1 MFQMSLPKPCVR
13 TSSAFPALVA
23 AFFLLTARFVLSA
36 ESGET
41 EFFEKQIRPLL
52 VTRCHGCHS
61 SEAKT
66 RFASLELDT
75 KSGLLK
81 GGDSGPVVIPGD
93 PARSRLIQAVRGEL
107 PVRMP
112 PTGKLRDDEIAALT
126 RWVEMGV
133 PWPNESQAPLQ
144 QTSSLF
150 DIEQRKREHWAWQPV
165 RETAPPDVKDTRW
178 PLESLDRFL
187 LAKLEAKG
195 LVPAVPTDR
204 RTLIRRLSFDLTGLP
219 PSPADVERFA
229 NDPAPDSYRALVD
242 RLLASERFGERW
254 ARHWM
259 DLVRYSES
267 HGSEGDP
274 DIPQAWRYRDYLIRA
289 FNSDVPFDALIREHL
304 AGDLLPSP
312 RINRETHM
320 NESILGTA
328 HLRMVEHGF
337 QPVDPWEDRV
347 KWMDNQIDVF
357 SKTFQGLTVSC
368 ARCHDHK
375 FDAISQRDYYALFG
389 IFASCRPTQVAIN
402 VVDDL
407 RRNQKELRELKS
419 SIREGLADLW
429 SKEAETLGARLE
441 SGELPDRGEPG
452 DQDPLRL
459 WFELREMQGEA
470 MRAAWEKAA
479 SHWRGELAERQA
491 FNATNFKPAW
501 DLRGSDFE
509 AWLSHGSG
517 LSSNPAKPGEFAILP
532 EGEAIIGAI
541 YPGGV
546 YSHLLS
552 SKHGAV
558 LASPRFKIE
567 TDAISLRFLGG
578 NFSTAQLIIENYAV
592 PRGGIYNLRSTAKRD
607 EMSWVR
613 WDTSFWK
620 GFTAYIEFATLDDL
634 TYFQLDDQDNKKT
647 PKPEPKKD
655 GRSWFGVQAVVFHSG
670 KLPPKEVISPL
681 AVLFEGPAPSSK
693 AELAARY
700 SQALKQAVDAWR
712 GQRLSEDQAAL
723 LDGFLKRGVLLNSVA
738 KLRKLQPLVAR
749 YRELETE
756 ISVAAHAPGVFDE
769 PSGDQPLLIRGNLKN
784 PGTKVPRAYL
794 TALGGAP
801 YTSPRTMRLRL
812 AEDIV
817 SPDNPF
823 TARVMVN
830 RIWAKL
836 FGRGLVAT
844 VDNFGKLGER
854 PTHPELLDHLATRF
868 VKDGWS
874 IKKLIRAMA
883 LSRAYQMSSR
893 PSEAASRIDP
903 GNQLLQHMPARRLEA
918 EAIRD
923 SMLAVSGQLDLTMY
937 GPSVAVYYAH
947 ETGQTKGDRPKGPL
961 DGNGRRS
968 VYMEIRRNATNPIF
982 DVFDFPKP
990 STTRGERDL
999 TNVPGQSLALL
1010 NSPFVIDQS
1019 ARWAK
1024 VLALENTTADKR
1036 IDAMFRKAL
1045 GRPPSTTERA
1055 RSEVFVREMGEGYG
1069 LTPDQLES
1077 DPRVW
1082 QDLAQSIFNLK
1093 EFIYVR

>member
-1 MFQMSLPKPCVR
+1 MARPDFQLSIEVQNLRCFLTILGFFIAR
-13 TSSAFPALVA
+13 LVA
-23 AFFLLTARFVLSA
+23 FGA
-36 ESGET
+36 SGET
-41 EFFEKQIRPLL
+41 EFFERQIRPLL
-52 VTRCHGCHS
+52 AIQCHSCHS

-66 RFASLELDT
+66 RFAGLSLDT

-81 GGDSGPVVIPGD
+81 GSDSGPVVVPGN
-93 PARSRLIQAVRGEL
+93 PARSRLIQAIRGEL
-107 PVRMP
+107 PARMP

-126 RWVEMGV
+126 RWVEMGA
-133 PWPNESQAPLQ
+133 PWPDESPVPVRL
-144 QTSSLF
+144 TLSSF
-150 DIEQRKREHWAWQPV
+150 DIEQRKREHWAWQPI
-165 RETAPPDVKDTRW
+165 RNSAPPAVKDSGW

-187 LAKLEAKG
+187 LANLEAKG
-195 LVPAVPTDR
+195 LAPATPADR
-204 RTLIRRLSFDLTGLP
+204 RTLIRRLFFDLTGLP
-219 PSPADVERFA
+219 PSPTDVERFA
-229 NDPAPDSYRALVD
+229 NDSAPDSYTVLID

-289 FNSDVPFDALIREHL
+289 FNSDVPYDQLIREHL
-304 AGDLLPSP
+304 AGDLLPNP
-312 RINRETHM
+312 RIDRDTRT

-357 SKTFQGLTVSC
+357 SKTFQALTVSC

-375 FDAISQRDYYALFG
+375 FDAVSQRDFYALFG
-389 IFASCRPTQVAIN
+389 VLATCRPTQVAIN
-402 VVDDL
+402 VGEDL
-407 RRNQKELRELKS
+407 KRNQKELQQLKT
-419 SIREGLADLW
+419 SIRDALAQVW
-429 SKEAETLGARLE
+429 KREAEALAARLDSGGVTERGE
-441 SGELPDRGEPG
+441 SGNAEN
-452 DQDPLRL
+452 PLRL
-459 WFELREMQGEA
+459 WFELSGKSGEA
-470 MRAAWEKAA
+470 MRTAWEHAV
-479 SHWRGELAERQA
+479 SQWRTELAESKA
-491 FNATNFKPAW
+491 FNAANFKPAW
-501 DLRGSDFE
+501 DLRGKDLD
-509 AWLSHGSG
+509 AWLAQGAG
-517 LSSNPAKPGEFAILP
+517 LPSRPSQPGEFAVLP
-532 EGEAIIGAI
+532 EGETIIGAV

-552 SKHGAV
+552 SKHPAV
-558 LASPRFKIE
+558 LASPRFTIE
-567 TDAISLRFLGG
+567 TDSISLRFLGG

-592 PRGGIYNLRSTAKRD
+592 PRGGIYNLRSTAKQD
-607 EMSWVR
+607 EMGWAR

-634 TYFQLDDQDNKKT
+634 THFQLDEQDNKQK

-655 GRSWFGVQAVVFHSG
+655 GRSWFGVQSVVFHSG
-670 KLPPKEVISPL
+670 KSTPKEVVSAL
-681 AVLFEGPAPSSK
+681 ALLLEGRAPAGR

-700 SQALKQAVDAWR
+700 SQVLKQAVEAWR
-712 GQRLSEDQAAL
+712 EQRLSEEQAAL
-723 LDGFLKRGVLLNSVA
+723 LDGFLKCGVLANSLA
-738 KLRKLQPLVAR
+738 KLSKLQPLVAR
-749 YRELETE
+749 YRELEAE
-756 ISVAAHAPGVFDE
+756 VPVAARAPGVFDE
-769 PSGDQPLLIRGNLKN
+769 PGGDQPLLIRGNLKN
-784 PGTKVPRAYL
+784 PGPKVPRGYL

-801 YTSPRTMRLRL
+801 YPSQGTMRFRL
-812 AEDIV
+812 AEDIA
-817 SPDNPF
+817 SPANPL

-844 VDNFGKLGER
+844 IDNFGKLGER
-854 PTHPELLDHLATRF
+854 PTHPELLDHLAIRF
-868 VKDGWS
+868 IKEGWS
-874 IKKLIRAMA
+874 IKRIIRAMVA
-883 LSRAYQMSSR
+883 SRAYQMSST

-903 GNQLLQHMPARRLEA
+903 TNQLVQHMPVRRLEA

-923 SMLAVSGQLDLTMY
+923 SMLAVSGQLALSMY
-937 GPSVAVYYAH
+937 GPSVPVYYAH

-968 VYMEIRRNATNPIF
+968 IYLEVRRNATNPLF
-982 DVFDFPKP
+982 EVFDFPKP

-1019 ARWAK
+1019 VRWAK
-1024 VLALENTTADKR
+1024 VLVLESTKAVNR

-1045 GRPPSTTERA
+1045 GRPPSATEQIRA
-1055 RSEVFVREMGEGYG
+1055 EVFVMEMGKEYG
-1069 LTPDQLES
+1069 LAPGQIEA

-1082 QDLAQSIFNLK
+1082 RDLAQSIFNLK

>member
-1 MFQMSLPKPCVR
+1 MRCCLVIL
-13 TSSAFPALVA
+13 AFLTVSPAVSGA
-23 AFFLLTARFVLSA
+23 
-36 ESGET
+36 SGET

-52 VTRCHGCHS
+52 ATHCHSCHS

-66 RFASLELDT
+66 RFAGLSLDT

-93 PARSRLIQAVRGEL
+93 PARSRLIQAIRGER

-126 RWVEMGV
+126 RWVDMGA
-133 PWPNESQAPLQ
+133 PWPDESQAPVR
-144 QTSSLF
+144 QTPSSF
-150 DIEQRKREHWAWQPV
+150 DIEQRKREHWAWQPI
-165 RETAPPDVKDTRW
+165 RKTAPPAVKDTEW

-195 LVPAVPTDR
+195 LTPAAPADR

-229 NDPAPDSYRALVD
+229 KDPAPDSYQALIN
-242 RLLASERFGERW
+242 RFLASERFGERW

-274 DIPQAWRYRDYLIRA
+274 DLPQAWRYRDYLIRA
-289 FNSDVPFDALIREHL
+289 FNSDVPYDQLIREHL
-304 AGDLLPSP
+304 AGDLLPNP
-312 RINRETHM
+312 RINRETRL

-357 SKTFQGLTVSC
+357 SKTFQALTVSC

-375 FDAISQRDYYALFG
+375 FDAVSQRDFYALFG
-389 IFASCRPTQVAIN
+389 IFAGCRPTQVAIN
-402 VVDDL
+402 VAGDL
-407 RRNQKELRELKS
+407 KRNQAELRQLKS
-419 SIREGLADLW
+419 SVRDAMADAW
-429 SKEAETLGARLE
+429 RREAETLAARLE
-441 SGELPDRGEPG
+441 SGELPERGESVDPEN
-452 DQDPLRL
+452 PLRL
-459 WFELREMQGEA
+459 WSEVSGKQGEA
-470 MRAAWEKAA
+470 LRTAWEHAA
-479 SHWRGELAERQA
+479 SQWRTELAESKA
-491 FNATNFKPAW
+491 FNAANFKPAW
-501 DLRGSDFE
+501 DLRGSDFD
-509 AWLSHGSG
+509 AWLARGSG
-517 LSSNPAKPGEFAILP
+517 LPSQPSKPGEFAILP

-552 SKHGAV
+552 TKHDAV
-558 LASPRFKIE
+558 LASPRFTIG
-567 TDAISLRFLGG
+567 TDSISLRFLGG

-592 PRGGIYNLRSTAKRD
+592 PRGGIYNLRSTAKQD
-607 EMSWVR
+607 EMGWVR

-634 TYFQLDDQDNKKT
+634 TYFQLDELDNKKK

-670 KLPPKEVISPL
+670 KLPPKEVVSPL
-681 AVLFEGPAPSSK
+681 AVLLEGPVPVSR

-700 SQALKQAVDAWR
+700 SQVLKQAVDAWLE
-712 GQRLSEDQAAL
+712 QRLSEEQAAL
-723 LDGFLKRGVLLNSVA
+723 LDGFLKWGVLPNSVA
-738 KLRKLQPLVAR
+738 KLRELQPLVAR
-749 YRELETE
+749 YRALEAE
-756 ISVAAHAPGVFDE
+756 VPVAARAPGVFDE
-769 PSGDQPLLIRGNLKN
+769 PGGDQPLLIRGNLKN
-784 PGTKVPRAYL
+784 PGPKVPRAYL

-812 AEDIV
+812 AEDIAG
-817 SPDNPF
+817 PANPF

-844 VDNFGKLGER
+844 VDNFGKLGEP

-868 VKDGWS
+868 VDEGWS
-874 IKKLIRAMA
+874 IKRIIRTMVA
-883 LSRAYQMSSR
+883 SRAYQMSST

-903 GNQLLQHMPARRLEA
+903 ANQLLQHMPVRRLEA

-923 SMLAVSGQLDLTMY
+923 SMLAVSGQLELTMY
-937 GPSVAVYYAH
+937 GPSVPVYYAH

-968 VYMEIRRNATNPIF
+968 IYLEVRRNATNPLF
-982 DVFDFPKP
+982 EVFDFPKP

-1019 ARWAK
+1019 ASWAR
-1024 VLALENTTADKR
+1024 VLVLENATASNR

-1045 GRPPSTTERA
+1045 GRPPSATEQTRA
-1055 RSEVFVREMGEGYG
+1055 EMFVTEMGQEYG
-1069 LTPDQLES
+1069 LAPGQLEP